1 MPLIPTE
8 RTTELTRHSPP
19 GNVLGGL
26 ADDAAFF
33 EAEISLPITHKLAD
47 DQVIQEL
54 DLKNLGGLRDS
65 AG

>member
-19 GNVLGGL
+19 GSVLGGL

-33 EAEISLPITHKLAD
+33 EAEISLPIAHRLAD
-47 DQVIQEL
+47 D
-54 DLKNLGGLRDS
+54 
-65 AG
+65 